1 MRLVKWLGA
10 AAACLAIATP
20 AVSGPQMPAGAI
32 KLIVPYPAGGNAD
45 KLARLF
51 GQRLGETLGKTIVV
65 ENKGGA
71 GGSIGAQYVARSS
84 PDGATLLLAPTA
96 IMAITPFIRPVDYD
110 PETDFAPI
118 AKLASSIGIV
128 TTRKDFPARTIQDLR
143 EYGKQHP
150 GQITYGSAGPGT
162 LTHLQTATL
171 MQKLG
176 IQALHVPYK
185 GSSEALNDLLGGRI
199 DLIVD
204 SVGFPQVANGMAS
217 ALAITRGERS
227 AALPDVPTLAEQGV
241 ALGIPSWFGIYA
253 PAGTPR
259 PIVEG
264 LGSAAEKAMSA
275 PDMEAQLGPMS
286 MYPTFLGPAEFAR
299 QLKEDTASCRAVI
312 QQVDVQL

>member
-150 GQITYGSAGPGT
+150 GQITYGSAGPGY
-162 LTHLQTATL
+162 L
-171 MQKLG
+171 
-176 IQALHVPYK
+176 
-185 GSSEALNDLLGGRI
+185 D
-199 DLIVD
+199 
-204 SVGFPQVANGMAS
+204 
-217 ALAITRGERS
+217 
-227 AALPDVPTLAEQGV
+227 
-241 ALGIPSWFGIYA
+241 A
-253 PAGTPR
+253 PAD
-259 PIVEG
+259 
-264 LGSAAEKAMSA
+264 SDADAETRDTS
-275 PDMEAQLGPMS
+275 L
-286 MYPTFLGPAEFAR
+286 AR
-299 QLKEDTASCRAVI
+299 SL
-312 QQVDVQL
+312 